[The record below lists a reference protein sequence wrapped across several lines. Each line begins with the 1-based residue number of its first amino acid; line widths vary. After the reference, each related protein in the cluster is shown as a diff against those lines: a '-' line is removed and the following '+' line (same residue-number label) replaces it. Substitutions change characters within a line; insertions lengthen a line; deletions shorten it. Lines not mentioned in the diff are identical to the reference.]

1 MASFKIIKMRIT
13 VIFASSLHL
22 QLEFDGTCL
31 AVEAV
36 ALLVSTFASLVSS
49 GLWSP
54 SQGKTQ
60 GTVYSA
66 ELVGVCNN
74 V

>member
-1 MASFKIIKMRIT
+1 MMIT

-49 GLWSP
+49 GLCSP
-54 SQGKTQ
+54 SQVKTQ
-60 GTVYSA
+60 GTV
-66 ELVGVCNN
+66 
-74 V
+74 